1 MPRNQKEMNEQIK
14 EERRQLILLTALKTF
29 TRKGFAASKM
39 TDISTAANI
48 SYGLLYYY
56 FKSKEEIY
64 LELIKHAASSS
75 ADLIKTIANDGN
87 SRPIDKIHLLVTKIL
102 EGIRNKDAAAYYFV
116 LCIEAL
122 TSDSN
127 PKAVAQIVKEIMRPL
142 TILADVILDGQKS
155 KQIKQGDPMD
165 MAIASFS
172 MILGLSS
179 LMISGKIKHLPSS
192 EIIYRIFENS

>member
-1 MPRNQKEMNEQIK
+1 MPRNKKEMNEQIK

-179 LMISGKIKHLPSS
+179 LMISGKIEHLPSS
-192 EIIYRIFENS
+192 EIIYRIFE

>member
-1 MPRNQKEMNEQIK
+1 MSRNQKEINEQIK
-14 EERRQLILLTALKTF
+14 EQRRQLILLTALKTF

-39 TDISTAANI
+39 TDISTEANI

-64 LELIKHAASSS
+64 LELIKHAAYSSQN
-75 ADLIKTIANDGN
+75 LINTIASDTLEK
-87 SRPIDKIHLLVTKIL
+87 PLDKIHKLVTTIL
-102 EGIRNKDAAAYYFV
+102 EGIKNKDSAAYYFV

-127 PKAVAQIVKEIMRPL
+127 PEGVEKIVEEIMLPL
-142 TILADVILDGQKS
+142 TTISDIISDGQKE
-155 KQIKQGDPMD
+155 KQIKSGDAMD
-165 MAIASFS
+165 MAVASFS

-179 LMISGKIKHLPSS
+179 LMISGKIKQLPSS
-192 EIIYRIFENS
+192 EIIFRIFQ